1 MEEGRIYLSKKPS
14 KARKEN
20 DMTGVKKEMTIAEIM
35 QTVPDVIPVLL
46 SAGMHCIGCPASQ
59 GESLEEAAAV
69 HGIDIDDLMKY
80 IEEA

>member
-1 MEEGRIYLSKKPS
+1 MEELYVTRETLIGEIV
-14 KARKEN
+14 N
-20 DMTGVKKEMTIAEIM
+20 DYPEAI
-35 QTVPDVIPVLL
+35 DVLFAI
-46 SAGMHCIGCPASQ
+46 GMHCIGCPASQ